1 MQKKN
6 RVDDDISVEISV
18 WPTRGQDRGR
28 GRNRARW
35 RKGRQA
41 RRETVDPSSR
51 ESSTTG

>member
-18 WPTRGQDRGR
+18 WPTREDRGH